1 MKKLSLLVAA
11 IFVAISLQAQKNAL
25 PEPKVSTVA
34 ALQAQI
40 KAHIDQTKFEHC
52 MWGVKVVSL
61 ETGKVLFDRN
71 GDKLMKP
78 ASNAK
83 MYTGSLALDRLGAD
97 FRIKTSFYAQSKPED
112 GVVRGD
118 LIVYGRGDPSMSWRF
133 NDKDYSKSLQ
143 PVVDAFVAAG
153 VKRVE
158 GNLIGDES
166 YFHCAPYGSDWA
178 WDDIQN
184 YYGAPVSALNL
195 DDNAVDLVFKP
206 AREIGQHAIIEMKP
220 ATTYLKVINRTTTVA
235 KGKKSNVTIYRPLGQ
250 NVVYFWGDVAIGSN
264 VTDAVS
270 IDNPALWFV
279 TMLKERLAKAGIEV
293 TGGVSSVN
301 WLDRQA
307 EPVDYSK
314 MVEVVS
320 VQSRS
325 MAEIVKGC
333 MKPSQNQYAHLLLLQ
348 AGVHSSF
355 TNKNQFTDDA
365 GIAEERKFMAEIG
378 QERGTVL
385 LEDGSGLGRGGL
397 VTPNASVKLLTAMSK
412 HRCAEQFYD
421 ALPIAGVD
429 GTLKSRFRGTFAEKN
444 VHAKTGSLRYVNTI
458 SGYVTDRGGEKLVFS
473 VMLNNYSLGRD
484 TGRTSGRAESDKVV
498 RMIADFAGRSDR

>member
-1 MKKLSLLVAA
+1 MKKISF
-11 IFVAISLQAQKNAL
+11 FVATLFVAVSLQAQKNTVR
-25 PEPKVSTVA
+25 KNDTVSE
-34 ALQAQI
+34 LQTQI
-40 KAHIDQTKFEHC
+40 KAHIDQPRFERC

-71 GDKLMKP
+71 GEKLMKP

-83 MYTGSLALDRLGAD
+83 MYTGSLALDRLGPD
-97 FRIKTSFYAQSKPED
+97 YRIKTSFYAQSKLD
-112 GVVRGD
+112 NGVVHGD
-118 LIVYGRGDPSMSWRF
+118 LVVYGRGDPSLSWRF
-133 NDKDYSKSLQ
+133 NENDYSKSLQ

-153 VKRVE
+153 VKKVE

-195 DDNAVDLVFKP
+195 DDNAIDLVFKAAKEVGQP
-206 AREIGQHAIIEMKP
+206 AIVVMKP
-220 ATTYLKVINRTTTVA
+220 ETTYLKVINRTKTVA
-235 KGKKSNVTIYRPLGQ
+235 KGKKGNVTIYRPLGQ
-250 NVVYFWGDVAIGSN
+250 NVVYFWGNVSIGSN
-264 VTDAVS
+264 ITDSVS
-270 IDNPALWFV
+270 IDNPALWYV
-279 TMLKERLAKAGIEV
+279 TRLKERLAKEGIEV
-293 TGGVSSVN
+293 TGGVRSVN
-301 WLDRQA
+301 WLDREA
-307 EPVDYSK
+307 EPVNYSN

-320 VQSRS
+320 VQSRT

-333 MKPSQNQYAHLLLLQ
+333 MKPSQNQYAHLMLLQ
-348 AGVHSSF
+348 VGVQSSF
-355 TNKNQFTDDA
+355 AKTNQFTDDA
-365 GIAEERKFMAEIG
+365 GIAELRKFMGEIG
-378 QERGTVL
+378 QEWGSVL

-429 GTLKSRFRGTFAEKN
+429 GTLKSRFKGTFAEKN

-473 VMLNNYSLGRD
+473 VMLNNYSAGRD
-484 TGRTSGRAESDKVV
+484 GSGRAESDKVV
-498 RMIADFAGRSDR
+498 KMIADFAGRSDK

>member
-1 MKKLSLLVAA
+1 MKKISFLITTL
-11 IFVAISLQAQKNAL
+11 FVAVSLQAQKNVST
-25 PEPKVSTVA
+25 PGKVDTVA
-34 ALQAQI
+34 AFQAQI
-40 KAHIDQTKFEHC
+40 KAHIDQPRFEHC

-71 GDKLMKP
+71 GDKLLKP
-78 ASNAK
+78 ASNTK
-83 MYTGSLALDRLGAD
+83 MYTGSLALDRLGPD
-97 FRIKTSFYAQSKPED
+97 FRIKTSFYAQSKPD
-112 GVVRGD
+112 NGVVRGD
-118 LIVYGRGDPSMSWRF
+118 LVVYGRGDPSLSWRF

-153 VKRVE
+153 IKRVE
-158 GNLIGDES
+158 GNLIADES

-206 AREIGQHAIIEMKP
+206 AKQIGQPAIVEMKP
-220 ATTYLKVINRTTTVA
+220 ETTYLKVINRTKTVA
-235 KGKKSNVTIYRPLGQ
+235 KGKKGNVTIYRPLGQ
-250 NVVYFWGDVAIGSN
+250 NTVYFWGDVPVGGS
-264 VTDAVS
+264 VTDSVS
-270 IDNPALWFV
+270 IDNPALWYV
-279 TMLKERLAKAGIEV
+279 TMLKERLAKEGIEV
-293 TGGVSSVN
+293 SGGVSSVN
-301 WLDRQA
+301 WLDRAA

-314 MVEVVS
+314 MVEVVA
-320 VQSRS
+320 VQSKT

-333 MKPSQNQYAHLLLLQ
+333 MKPSQNQYAHLMLLQ
-348 AGVHSSF
+348 VGVHSSF
-355 TNKNQFTDDA
+355 TNDHQFTDDA
-365 GIAEERKFMAEIG
+365 GIAEERKFMGEIG

-397 VTPNASVKLLTAMSK
+397 VTPDASVKLLTVMSK
-412 HRCAEQFYD
+412 HRCAAQFYD

-429 GTLKSRFRGTFAEKN
+429 GTLKSRFKGTFAEKN

-473 VMLNNYSLGRD
+473 VMLNNYSAGRD
-484 TGRTSGRAESDKVV
+484 GSGRAESDQVV
-498 RMIADFAGRSDR
+498 KLIADFAGRSDR

>member
-1 MKKLSLLVAA
+1 MKKISFLVATL
-11 IFVAISLQAQKNAL
+11 FVAVSLQAQKNSAS
-25 PEPKVSTVA
+25 EKVDTVA

-40 KAHIDQTKFEHC
+40 KAHIDQPKFEHA
-52 MWGVKVVSL
+52 MWGVKVVSM

-78 ASNAK
+78 ASNTK
-83 MYTGSLALDRLGAD
+83 MYTSSLALDRLGPD
-97 FRIKTSFYAQSKPED
+97 FRIKTSFYADSKLD
-112 GVVRGD
+112 NGVVHGD

-153 VKRVE
+153 VKRID
-158 GNLIGDES
+158 GNLIADES

-184 YYGAPVSALNL
+184 YYGAPISALNL
-195 DDNAVDLVFKP
+195 DDNAVDLVFK
-206 AREIGQHAIIEMKP
+206 AAKEVGQPAIIEMKP
-220 ATTYLKVINRTTTVA
+220 ATTYLKVINRTKTVA
-235 KGKKSNVTIYRPLGQ
+235 KGKKGGVTIYRPLGQ

-264 VTDAVS
+264 VTDSVS
-270 IDNPALWFV
+270 VDNPALWFV

-293 TGGVSSVN
+293 NGSVNSVN
-301 WLDRQA
+301 WLDREAQ
-307 EPVDYSK
+307 PMDYSK

-320 VQSRS
+320 VESRP
-325 MAEIVKGC
+325 MAELVKGM

-348 AGVHSSF
+348 VAKHSSF
-355 TNKNQFTDDA
+355 TNQHQFTDDV
-365 GIAEERKFMAEIG
+365 GIAEERKFMGEIG

-397 VTPNASVKLLTAMSK
+397 VTPNASVKLLTFMSK

-429 GTLKSRFRGTFAEKN
+429 GTLKSRFHGTFAEKN

-473 VMLNNYSLGRD
+473 VMLNNYAAPREEGS
-484 TGRTSGRAESDKVV
+484 TSGRGESDKVV
-498 RMIADFAGRSDR
+498 KMIADYAGRSDR